1 MKNIAIQ
8 VNATSFPSQLV
19 TDSEKASKEF
29 GIQVGSAI
37 TYEWFRKDGSS
48 CRYYSQ
54 WRDFRRVRLYARG
67 EQSIAKYKNEL
78 AIDGDL
84 SYLNL
89 DVSI

>member
-29 GIQVGSAI
+29 GLQVGQSI
-37 TYEWFRKDGSS
+37 QYEWFKKDGSS

-54 WRDFRRVRLYARG
+54 WRDFPRTH
-67 EQSIAKYKNEL
+67 
-78 AIDGDL
+78 
-84 SYLNL
+84 
-89 DVSI
+89 